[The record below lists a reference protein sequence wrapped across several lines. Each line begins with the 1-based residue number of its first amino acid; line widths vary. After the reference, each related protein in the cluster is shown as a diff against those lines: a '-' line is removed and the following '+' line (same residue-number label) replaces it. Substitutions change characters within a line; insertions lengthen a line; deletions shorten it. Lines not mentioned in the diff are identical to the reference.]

1 MINLEVSQNYKK
13 FKIIIFRIS
22 EYNKIL
28 PVKMPNFDI
37 HEIPLLDEI
46 MKMIIIGLRRTSMI

>member
-1 MINLEVSQNYKK
+1 MINLELSQNYKK

-28 PVKMPNFDI
+28 PVKMSNFDI